1 VTRFARHL
9 AAALLAVAAVVALG
23 VALEHSDV
31 AARFIG
37 VPAGALNFQREV
49 RLSNPGQGA
58 VFIGKP
64 PPGKGPPPGG
74 APGRPVVTGRQIID
88 GGAPLTLAN
97 TSNLIHTALLEA
109 LIIAVVAVLTVESR
123 RHRRNRRLLASQDD
137 DS

>member
-1 VTRFARHL
+1 
-9 AAALLAVAAVVALG
+9 
-23 VALEHSDV
+23 
-31 AARFIG
+31 
-37 VPAGALNFQREV
+37 
-49 RLSNPGQGA
+49 
-58 VFIGKP
+58 
-64 PPGKGPPPGG
+64 
-74 APGRPVVTGRQIID
+74 VTGRQIID